1 MKKIILLVFSV
12 TIISCLKDNKIE
24 LLNGYWEIE
33 SVKKEGQLIRKYP
46 FSNTIDYFYIN
57 NLEGY
62 RKKVTSQSNGRFM
75 VTLHQADLTIS
86 KENGE
91 YILRYPDRNKTYFE
105 SIKEI
110 DSQQLI
116 ILDREGYIYKYNR
129 YTPCLLYTS
138 PSPRDRG

>member
-1 MKKIILLVFSV
+1 MFSV
-12 TIISCLKDNKIE
+12 TIISCLEDNKIE

-57 NLEGY
+57 ELEGY

-75 VTLHQADLTIS
+75 VTLHQADLNIS
-86 KENGE
+86 KEKGE
-91 YILRYPDRNKTYFE
+91 YILRYPNRNKTYFE

-116 ILDREGYIYKYNR
+116 ILDKEGYIYRYNR
-129 YTPCLLYTS
+129 YIPLEVNTDGEYKN
-138 PSPRDRG
+138 

>member
-1 MKKIILLVFSV
+1 LKKIILLVFSV
-12 TIISCLKDNKIE
+12 TIISCLEDNKIE

-46 FSNTIDYFYIN
+46 FSNTVDYFYIN
-57 NLEGY
+57 ELEGY

-116 ILDREGYIYKYNR
+116 ILDKEGYIYRYNR
-129 YTPCLLYTS
+129 YVPLEVNTDGEYKN
-138 PSPRDRG
+138 

>member
-1 MKKIILLVFSV
+1 MFSV
-12 TIISCLKDNKIE
+12 TIISCLEDNKIE

-46 FSNTIDYFYIN
+46 FSNTIDYFYIY

-86 KENGE
+86 KEKGE
-91 YILRYPDRNKTYFE
+91 YILRYPNRNKTYFE

-116 ILDREGYIYKYNR
+116 ILDKEGYIYRYNR
-129 YTPCLLYTS
+129 YIPLEVNTDGEYKN
-138 PSPRDRG
+138 

>member
-57 NLEGY
+57 ELEGY

-86 KENGE
+86 KEKGE
-91 YILRYPDRNKTYFE
+91 YILRYPNRNKTYFE

-116 ILDREGYIYKYNR
+116 ILDKEGYIYRYNR
-129 YTPCLLYTS
+129 YVPLEVNTDGEYKN
-138 PSPRDRG
+138 

>member
-33 SVKKEGQLIRKYP
+33 SVKKEGQIIRKYP

-86 KENGE
+86 KEKGE
-91 YILRYPDRNKTYFE
+91 YILRYPNRNKTYFE

-116 ILDREGYIYKYNR
+116 ILDKEGYIYRYNR
-129 YTPCLLYTS
+129 YIPLEVNTDGEYKN
-138 PSPRDRG
+138 

>member
-1 MKKIILLVFSV
+1 
-12 TIISCLKDNKIE
+12 
-24 LLNGYWEIE
+24 
-33 SVKKEGQLIRKYP
+33 
-46 FSNTIDYFYIN
+46 
-57 NLEGY
+57 
-62 RKKVTSQSNGRFM
+62 M

-116 ILDREGYIYKYNR
+116 ILDKEGYIYRYNR
-129 YTPCLLYTS
+129 YI
-138 PSPRDRG
+138 PSEVNTDGEYKN

>member
-57 NLEGY
+57 ELEGY

-116 ILDREGYIYKYNR
+116 ILDKEGYIYRYNR
-129 YTPCLLYTS
+129 YIPLEVNTDGEYKS
-138 PSPRDRG
+138 

>member
-57 NLEGY
+57 ELEGY

-86 KENGE
+86 KEKGE
-91 YILRYPDRNKTYFE
+91 YILRYPNRNKTYFE

-116 ILDREGYIYKYNR
+116 ILDKEGYIYRYNR
-129 YTPCLLYTS
+129 YIPLEVNTDGKYKN
-138 PSPRDRG
+138 

>member
-1 MKKIILLVFSV
+1 
-12 TIISCLKDNKIE
+12 
-24 LLNGYWEIE
+24 
-33 SVKKEGQLIRKYP
+33 
-46 FSNTIDYFYIN
+46 
-57 NLEGY
+57 
-62 RKKVTSQSNGRFM
+62 M

-116 ILDREGYIYKYNR
+116 ILDKEGYIYRYNR
-129 YTPCLLYTS
+129 YIPLEVNTDGEYKNW
-138 PSPRDRG
+138 

>member
-1 MKKIILLVFSV
+1 MKKIILLIFSV
-12 TIISCLKDNKIE
+12 SIISCLEDNKIE

-86 KENGE
+86 KEKEE
-91 YILRYPDRNKTYFE
+91 YILKYPDRNKTYFE

-129 YTPCLLYTS
+129 YTPLEINK
-138 PSPRDRG
+138 DGE